1 MIYLLSEEGRKAL
14 RKIAGRSVLYA
25 FDFDGTL
32 TKLSPQR
39 GNVKLSPITHE
50 WLRELAR
57 RGPCAV
63 VSGRALD
70 DLAPRLNGVV
80 PYLIGNHGIESPL
93 TGDNGLTQMEHMCC
107 EWTQRLNGAFSEQ
120 LKEMAVELEPK
131 RYSVTLHYRGT
142 EDRSAV
148 ERVLTPLLQELN
160 PTPRVIMGKSSINL
174 LPPGSA
180 GKGKAAIALMSHLRC
195 EGLFFIGD
203 DTTDED
209 VFSLNEGLVMGVRV
223 GFHPESKAGYYV
235 KSQNEV
241 EDVLRFL
248 VHRIDGTPETTGPRC

>member
-14 RKIAGRSVLYA
+14 RKIAGRTVLYA

-32 TKLSPQR
+32 AKLSPQR

-57 RGPCAV
+57 RGSCAV
-63 VSGRALD
+63 VSGRTLA
-70 DLAPRLNGVV
+70 DLASRMNGVV
-80 PYLIGNHGIESPL
+80 PYLIGNHGIENPL
-93 TGDNGLTQMEHMCC
+93 TAGEWLQPVEQVCL
-107 EWTQRLNGAFSEQ
+107 EWTTQLEGDIGRQ
-120 LKEMAVELEPK
+120 LKDLSVDIELK
-131 RYSVTLHYRGT
+131 RYSLTLHYRAA
-142 EDRSAV
+142 EDPAAV

-160 PTPRVIMGKSSINL
+160 PVPRVITGRCSVNL

-180 GKGKAAIALMSHLRC
+180 GKGKAALALMSHLRC

-209 VFSLNEGLVMGVRV
+209 VFALNEGLVMGVRV
-223 GFHPESKAGYYV
+223 GFHPESQAGYYL
-235 KSQNEV
+235 KSQSEV

-248 VHRIDGTPETTGPRC
+248 VHRIDGTPETVGSK

>member
-14 RKIAGRSVLYA
+14 RKVAGRSVLYA

-32 TKLSPQR
+32 AKLSPQR
-39 GNVKLSPITHE
+39 GNIKLSPITHE

-57 RGPCAV
+57 RRSCAV
-63 VSGRALD
+63 VSGRARD
-70 DLAPRLNGVV
+70 DLASRLNGVV

-93 TGDNGLTQMEHMCC
+93 TAGEWLKPVEHVCR
-107 EWTQRLNGAFSEQ
+107 EWTKQ
-120 LKEMAVELEPK
+120 LEGDLRERIKDMPVEVELK
-131 RYSVTLHYRGT
+131 RYSLTLHYRGA
-142 EDRSAV
+142 EDPAAV
-148 ERVLTPLLQELN
+148 ARALTPLLQELN
-160 PTPRVIMGKSSINL
+160 PVPRVITGKASVNL

-180 GKGKAAIALMSHLRC
+180 GKGAAALALMAHLRC

-209 VFSLNEGLVMGVRV
+209 VFALNEGLVMGVRV
-223 GFHPESKAGYYV
+223 GFHPESQAGYYV
-235 KSQNEV
+235 KSQSEV

-248 VHRIDGTPETTGPRC
+248 VHRIDGTPETTGPRS

>member
-1 MIYLLSEEGRKAL
+1 MIYLLSEKGRKAL

-39 GNVKLSPITHE
+39 GHVKLSPITHE

-93 TGDNGLTQMEHMCC
+93 INGERLRPAEQACR
-107 EWTQRLNGAFSEQ
+107 EWTKRLDGDLGER
-120 LKEMAVELEPK
+120 LKAMPVEVEPK
-131 RYSVTLHYRGT
+131 RYSLTLHYRGA
-142 EDRSAV
+142 EDPAAV
-148 ERVLTPLLQELN
+148 ERVLTPLLHELD
-160 PTPRVIMGKSSINL
+160 PAPRVIAGKASMNL

-180 GKGKAAIALMSHLRC
+180 GKGEAALALMSHLRC

-209 VFSLNEGLVMGVRV
+209 VFALNEGLVMGVRV
-223 GFHPESKAGYYV
+223 GFHHESQAGYYV
-235 KSQNEV
+235 KSQSEV

-248 VHRIDGTPETTGPRC
+248 VHRIDRTPETAGAK

>member
-70 DLAPRLNGVV
+70 DLVPRLNGVV

-93 TGDNGLTQMEHMCC
+93 TARDGLKLVEDICC
-107 EWTQRLNGAFSEQ
+107 EWTKRLDGDLGER
-120 LKEMAVELEPK
+120 LKDMPVEVEPK
-131 RYSVTLHYRGT
+131 RYSLTLHYRGA
-142 EDRSAV
+142 DDPSVV
-148 ERVLTPLLQELN
+148 ERVLTPLLQELH
-160 PTPRVIMGKSSINL
+160 PIPQVIMGKASMNL
-174 LPPGSA
+174 LPPGSV
-180 GKGKAAIALMSHLRC
+180 GKGKATVALMSHLRC

-209 VFSLNEGLVMGVRV
+209 VFSLTEGLVMGVRV

-248 VHRIDGTPETTGPRC
+248 VHRIDGTPETNGSR

>member
-1 MIYLLSEEGRKAL
+1 MIYLLSEQGRKAL

-32 TKLSPQR
+32 TKLSSQR
-39 GNVKLSPITHE
+39 ENVKLSPITHE

-57 RGPCAV
+57 RGACAV

-93 TGDNGLTQMEHMCC
+93 INGERLRPAEHACREWAKRLDGDLGE
-107 EWTQRLNGAFSEQ
+107 RLKA
-120 LKEMAVELEPK
+120 MPVEVEPK
-131 RYSVTLHYRGT
+131 RYSVTLHYQGA
-142 EDRSAV
+142 ENPADV
-148 ERVLTPLLQELN
+148 ECALTPLLEELD
-160 PTPRVIMGKSSINL
+160 PAPRVIAGKSSMNL

-180 GKGKAAIALMSHLRC
+180 GKGEAVLALMSHLRC

-209 VFSLNEGLVMGVRV
+209 VFALNKGLIMGVRV
-223 GFHPESKAGYYV
+223 GFHPDSQARYYV
-235 KSQNEV
+235 KSQSEV

-248 VHRIDGTPETTGPRC
+248 VHRIDGTPETVGLK